1 MSAIEVA
8 NAMAFSYALQLLR
21 LMDDIREELLIGE
34 VADQIEKWGTDQQI
48 ETLRAVTP

>member
-8 NAMAFSYALQLLR
+8 NAMAFSYALQILR
-21 LMDDIREELLIGE
+21 LMDDIRGELLIGE
-34 VADQIEKWGTDQQI
+34 VADMIERHGSDQQI